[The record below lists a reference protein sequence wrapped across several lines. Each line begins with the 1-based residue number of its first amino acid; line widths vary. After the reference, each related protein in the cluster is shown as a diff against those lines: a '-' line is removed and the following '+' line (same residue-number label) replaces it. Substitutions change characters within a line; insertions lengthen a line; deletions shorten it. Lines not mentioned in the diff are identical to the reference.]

1 MTMTDDAGTARAEL
15 ALDARYRL
23 DTGEVYVTGS
33 QALARLP
40 VEQLRAD
47 RRSGVRSSAFVSGY
61 QGSPLAGYDRD
72 VKAAARAAD
81 DVEIVFRAGLN
92 EELAATAVMGSQ
104 LAPLR
109 PGARCDGVLGVWFG
123 KAPGLDRASDA
134 IRHAQYAGTHHLG
147 GVVALVGD
155 DPSCKSSTLPS
166 SSDAALAELLVPFV
180 VPGSLQDAID
190 LGRHAI
196 AQSRA
201 SGLWSGMK
209 IATALAD
216 AAGTVTLDP
225 DRLSIEMP
233 SFDVGGAPYVPT
245 PTGRVAPPWSNALE
259 VEVRTTRIAV
269 ARLYGTINGLNRI
282 THDAPSAWIGLVAS
296 GITHRETLE
305 ALRGLGLGTREDIA
319 AAGIRVIELRQPW
332 PVEPSTIRSLCAGLD
347 EVVVIEEKHRLVELT
362 VRDALYGRADAPM
375 VVGHDDDSGVPLIPS
390 VGMLDAD
397 ALRAPLRRRLEQRL
411 APERLAPAP
420 VVRERRSIPVV
431 AGRTPFFCS
440 GCPHN
445 QSTRVPEGSLVG
457 AGIGC
462 HGMVTLMEPQ
472 RVGEIAGITCMGNE
486 GAQWIGMAPF
496 VLETHLFQNL
506 GDGTYA
512 HSGHLAIR
520 AAVAAGVSMTYKLLF
535 NDAVAMTGGQ
545 HAAGARTVP
554 DIAHILMREGVQ
566 KIVITTDEPGRYD
579 RSSLPRGAQVW
590 DRSRIIEA
598 QEMLRSIEGVT
609 VLIHDQQCA
618 AEKRRDRKRG
628 VVAQPKERVVINERV
643 CEGCGDC
650 GAKSNCLSVQPIATP
665 FGRKTTIDQSS
676 CNIDLTC
683 IDGDCPSFATV
694 TIDDDPTGST
704 ASPTAPTVPD
714 PVAVV
719 SAEDVTIR
727 IPGIGG
733 TGVVTLSQ
741 VIGTAALADG
751 FNVFGLDQTGL
762 AQKAGPVVSD
772 LRMSRHQVD
781 ASNKAAS
788 ASVDLYLVC
797 DVVVASTPAN
807 LGSLAVD
814 RTVVIGSTTE
824 VPTGSMIAHPDRPF
838 PDVGRLCETIDAS
851 SRQSLNRWVDA
862 GRITRGLF
870 GETSTANVFLLGVA
884 YQAGALPI
892 SAAGI
897 ERALEIN
904 GVSVERNIAAFRW
917 GRAWCHD
924 PAGVT
929 ATVVGNATSS
939 SKSRPLPQRLSA
951 RIEGLSTDVDAR
963 DLVRL
968 LTEDLAAYQSPTYAT
983 TFVDV
988 IERVVAADTRVGTG
1002 SRFTST
1008 ASQNL
1013 HRLMA
1018 YKDEYEV
1025 ARLLLTPDAARAATT
1040 VGGRRTK
1047 VTWHLHPP
1055 ALKSLGLKRK
1065 IRLGPQAR
1073 PIMIALAAAKP
1084 LRGTAFDPFG
1094 RAHVRR
1100 LERELRDEFIAVL
1113 IEIADRVDAST
1124 YDAAVAIA
1132 GLPDMVRGYE
1142 DLKVRRAGE
1151 YRSALSPALDAF
1163 RQSGRA
1169 ATQDP
1174 ASSHHHPTTKDAS

>member
-1 MTMTDDAGTARAEL
+1 MTLTDDAGTGRAEL
-15 ALDARYRL
+15 ALDARYKL
-23 DTGEVYVTGS
+23 DRGEVYVTGS

-47 RRSGVRSSAFVSGY
+47 RGAGFRSSAFVSGY

-72 VKAAARAAD
+72 VRAAARAAD
-81 DVEIVFRAGLN
+81 DVDVVFSAGLN

-109 PGARCDGVLGVWFG
+109 PGARCDGVVGVWFG

-225 DRLSIEMP
+225 DRFSIVMP
-233 SFDVGGAPYVPT
+233 SYDVDGVPYVPT

-259 VEVRTTRIAV
+259 VEVRTTRLTV
-269 ARLYGTINGLNRI
+269 ARLYGAINALNRI

-296 GITHRETLE
+296 GITYRETLE
-305 ALRGLGLGTREDIA
+305 ALRGLGLRSREDIA
-319 AAGIRVIELRQPW
+319 AAGIRVVELRQPW

-362 VRDALYGRADAPM
+362 VRDALYGRSDAPR
-375 VVGHDDDSGVPLIPS
+375 VVGHDDDSGAPLIPS

-411 APERLAPAP
+411 GSERLAPAP
-420 VVRERRSIPVV
+420 VVPVRRSIAV
-431 AGRTPFFCS
+431 AASRTPFFCS
-440 GCPHN
+440 GCPHS

-462 HGMVTLMEPQ
+462 HGMVTLMEPE

-496 VLETHLFQNL
+496 VADTHLFQNL

-545 HAAGARTVP
+545 DAAGARSVP
-554 DIAHILMREGVQ
+554 DIAHILIREGVQ
-566 KIVITTDEPGRYD
+566 RIVITTDEPGRYR

-598 QEMLRSIEGVT
+598 QELLRSIDGVT

-650 GAKSNCLSVQPIATP
+650 GVKSNCLSVQPIATP

-694 TIDDDPTGST
+694 TVDDDRTGSE
-704 ASPTAPTVPD
+704 AI
-714 PVAVV
+714 PVAPAVPEPAAVV
-719 SAEDVTIR
+719 PVDGVTIR

-772 LRMSRHQVD
+772 VRISRHEVD

-807 LGSLAVD
+807 LSSLAVD
-814 RTVVIGSTTE
+814 RTVVVGSTTE
-824 VPTGSMIAHPDRPF
+824 VPMGSMVAHPDRPF
-838 PDVGRLCETIDAS
+838 PDVNQLRESINGS
-851 SRQSLNRWVDA
+851 SRDSLNRWVDT
-862 GRITRGLF
+862 GRITRALF

-884 YQAGALPI
+884 YQVGALPI

-904 GVSVERNIAAFRW
+904 GVSVKRNIAAFQW

-924 PAGVT
+924 PDGVT
-929 ATVVGNATSS
+929 ATVMGATTSVS
-939 SKSRPLPQRLSA
+939 RSRPLPNGLA
-951 RIEGLSTDVDAR
+951 TRINGLSPEVGPR
-963 DLVRL
+963 DLVRML
-968 LTEDLAAYQSPTYAT
+968 AEDLAAYQSPAYAT
-983 TFVDV
+983 RFVDV
-988 IERVVAADTRVGTG
+988 IERVAHADERVGSG
-1002 SRFTST
+1002 ARFTVA

-1025 ARLLLTPDAARAATT
+1025 ARLLLAPEASRAATT
-1040 VGGRRTK
+1040 VGGVRTK

-1055 ALKSLGLKRK
+1055 ALKSIGLKRK
-1065 IRLGPQAR
+1065 IRLGPRSR
-1073 PIMIALAAAKP
+1073 PIMVALAAAKP
-1084 LRGTAFDPFG
+1084 LRGTALDPFG

-1100 LERELRDEFIAVL
+1100 LERELRDEFIATL
-1113 IEIADRVDAST
+1113 LEIADRVDT
-1124 YDAAVAIA
+1124 NNYDAAVAIA
-1132 GLPDMVRGYE
+1132 ALPDMVRGYE
-1142 DLKVRRAGE
+1142 ELKVQRAAE
-1151 YRSALSPALDAF
+1151 YRSALVPALDAF
-1163 RQSGRA
+1163 RNSGRSA
-1169 ATQDP
+1169 AQES
-1174 ASSHHHPTTKDAS
+1174 ALSQHHPTTKDAP